1 MSQDEFQ
8 KAVLNQLN
16 NISSRLTSLEEEVKE
31 VKEIVLRT
39 EEQTK
44 NLTEFKQVI
53 KDTATDLI
61 KKIS

>member
-1 MSQDEFQ
+1 MGNEDFQ
-8 KAVLNQLN
+8 KTVLNQLN
-16 NISSRLTSLEEEVKE
+16 NIASRLINLEKEVKE
-31 VKEIVLRT
+31 VKEILLRT

-53 KDTATDLI
+53 KDTATELI